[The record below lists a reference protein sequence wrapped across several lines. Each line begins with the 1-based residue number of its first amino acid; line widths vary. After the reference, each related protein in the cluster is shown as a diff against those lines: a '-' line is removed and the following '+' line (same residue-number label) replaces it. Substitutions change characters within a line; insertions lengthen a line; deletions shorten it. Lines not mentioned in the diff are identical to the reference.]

1 MVPHILLLDML
12 QLALLPIG
20 KDLFLVRSHLKW
32 AKATLEGTLIPG
44 LTYENPKDRLTRIHA
59 ALTEAG
65 PPLKT
70 LMGHI
75 LAFTPFTPL
84 KQALLDLNRDYQAL
98 PAIDTEL
105 NLMHLGTDPLED
117 KELVL
122 TLLLFTDHLLPLQQ
136 SHLLLKKSLLN
147 ELIRSM

>member
-1 MVPHILLLDML
+1 MP
-12 QLALLPIG
+12 LP
-20 KDLFLVRSHLKW
+20 
-32 AKATLEGTLIPG
+32 
-44 LTYENPKDRLTRIHA
+44 
-59 ALTEAG
+59 
-65 PPLKT
+65 
-70 LMGHI
+70 
-75 LAFTPFTPL
+75 PFTPL

-147 ELIRSM
+147 ELIRSMEIRNH